1 MDWSTVR
8 YEQNSAY
15 YESLFQDQLKKTKV
29 EPVEEPDKKL
39 SLKELREKR
48 LQAFTQNP
56 VKKT

>member
-8 YEQNSAY
+8 YEQNHAY
-15 YESLFQDQLKKTKV
+15 EESLFQDQLKKTKV